1 MHKKKAISKANAKE
15 KELTPIQKSICERA
29 HLIFQGDV
37 EKMANAIGSSPEAV
51 SAYVSLMKMEIH
63 APRLVNSIEKGKR
76 KKKDKTDYTS
86 MKNYNVKWLNRIQRT
101 EIHPSFIPCDHEEP
115 CNDDTCSCVQNAFF
129 CTKHCGWGSKSRNF
143 FRGCSCKGGQ
153 CRSNSCACYAAKR
166 ECDPDL
172 CRTCGACTDPPN
184 LPAGDGQRCRNDSL
198 SMRRHAHL
206 LRAESSIKDAGFGV
220 YTKHALKKGEFVH
233 EYVGEV
239 ISQEEAE
246 RRGIIYDKLNM
257 SYLFNLSSDFV
268 VDASRKGN
276 KTRYINHSSNPN
288 CEPKMI
294 TVNGDIR
301 IGLFAKEDIDAQSEV
316 RLHISWYISSSTF
329 NLPGNTRT

>member
-1 MHKKKAISKANAKE
+1 
-15 KELTPIQKSICERA
+15 
-29 HLIFQGDV
+29 
-37 EKMANAIGSSPEAV
+37 
-51 SAYVSLMKMEIH
+51 
-63 APRLVNSIEKGKR
+63 
-76 KKKDKTDYTS
+76 
-86 MKNYNVKWLNRIQRT
+86 
-101 EIHPSFIPCDHEEP
+101 
-115 CNDDTCSCVQNAFF
+115 
-129 CTKHCGWGSKSRNF
+129 
-143 FRGCSCKGGQ
+143 
-153 CRSNSCACYAAKR
+153 
-166 ECDPDL
+166 
-172 CRTCGACTDPPN
+172 
-184 LPAGDGQRCRNDSL
+184 
-198 SMRRHAHL
+198 MRRHAHL